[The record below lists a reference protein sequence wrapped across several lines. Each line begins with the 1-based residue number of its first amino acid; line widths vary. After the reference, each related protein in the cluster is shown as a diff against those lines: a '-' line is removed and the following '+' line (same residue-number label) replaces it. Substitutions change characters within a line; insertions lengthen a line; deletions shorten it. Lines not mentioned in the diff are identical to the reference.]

1 MKNLVTKRILAFALD
16 YLLIAVYAA
25 ILFGVSTA
33 LYLENK
39 IAINGQLLGFVS
51 LTVPVFLYFFLMEKS
66 KSRATLGKRVMKIS
80 VAVKQGNVTQSMLM
94 RNLLKFLPWEIA
106 HTGVHQV
113 VSSSALEQEVSL
125 SVWLA
130 LILPQII
137 IIGYLFSI
145 AMSKGAS
152 SFYDKVAHTHIR
164 LN

>member
-1 MKNLVTKRILAFALD
+1 
-16 YLLIAVYAA
+16 
-25 ILFGVSTA
+25 
-33 LYLENK
+33 
-39 IAINGQLLGFVS
+39 
-51 LTVPVFLYFFLMEKS
+51 MEKS